1 MESILVAL
9 IGGAVTLAGVVASN
23 SRSRAVLEQKVDELS
38 RRVEKHNCLVERTY
52 RLERDDSPTTAP
64 NMTTTVTSRGTATAT
79 SAATSPASSR
89 AGSER
94 GISLPSPS
102 ANRAGGSPFA
112 QSPIRIPQPSAPS
125 RQSFGVP
132 RPSLGGC
139 HDARGSAALSS
150 GVEMLS
156 SPSPRARA
164 SPRPS
169 PKPRARPPY
178 HRT

>member
-52 RLERDDSPTTAP
+52 RLERDDSPASPNTTTTA
-64 NMTTTVTSRGTATAT
+64 TYRGAAKAT

-150 GVEMLS
+150 GVEILS

-178 HRT
+178 RRT